1 MFFDILNILG
11 LAAIGYALW
20 KQQQRIEDA
29 EMMIGYTLSLLA
41 VEDEEED
48 DVLSDY

>member
-29 EMMIGYTLSLLA
+29 EMMIGYTLSLLD
-41 VEDEEED
+41 DEEEENNE
-48 DVLSDY
+48 

>member
-11 LAAIGYALW
+11 LAAIGFALW

-41 VEDEEED
+41 DEDEED

>member
-11 LAAIGYALW
+11 LAAIGFALW

-29 EMMIGYTLSLLA
+29 EMMIGYILSLLA
-41 VEDEEED
+41 VEDEED

>member
-11 LAAIGYALW
+11 LAAIGFALW

-41 VEDEEED
+41 VEDEED

>member
-11 LAAIGYALW
+11 LAAIGFALW

-29 EMMIGYTLSLLA
+29 EMMIGYVLSTL
-41 VEDEEED
+41 EDEEEENNE
-48 DVLSDY
+48 